1 MTSTFYLKLPSCLDA
16 GIETQVQW
24 LNSENDSSSV
34 GSGSLEQ
41 AAATASGSRV
51 IVLVPAEDVLLLK
64 ADIPT
69 RNRQRL
75 LKALPYALEEQL
87 ARDVKE
93 LHFASGDRGDAGE
106 TPVAVVARQRM
117 DEWLELLLKTGIHP
131 HQMVVET
138 LMLPLQD
145 HTWSLFIND
154 EKAFIRTGPYSGYAL
169 MGVGLTEFINMALEQ
184 SGNKKPEAIH
194 LYHSSFDDYHDSVAQ
209 LREDGGIELQEHS
222 ELSSPLEF
230 LLKDNNMEPPINLLQ
245 GGYSRKEQL
254 GKLWRPWRAA
264 AAMLIISLIIQATM
278 MIWSHNQLS
287 RQEQLLSS
295 TIEQIYR
302 KTFPDARKVVNPRV
316 QMERQ
321 LAQLRNG
328 SSSGSFLGLLAQ
340 AGPTIKQAA
349 GIEVES
355 LRYKQSALEIE
366 LILADFQVLDK
377 VKQGLIGKGLSVTI
391 TTANAQDGKVRSQ
404 LRIVGKGV

>member
-1 MTSTFYLKLPSCLDA
+1 MTSTFYLKLPLNLDA
-16 GIETQVQW
+16 GIESQVQW
-24 LNSENDSSSV
+24 LNSENGSSSM
-34 GSGSLEQ
+34 GGGSLEQ

-51 IVLVPAEDVLLLK
+51 IVLVPAEDVLLLN

-93 LHFASGDRGDAGE
+93 LHFATGNRSDVGE

-117 DEWLELLLKTGIHP
+117 DEWLELLSKAGIHP

-138 LMLPLQD
+138 LMLPLRD
-145 HTWSLFIND
+145 ETWSLFIND
-154 EKAFIRTGPYSGYAL
+154 DTAFIRTGPFSGYTL
-169 MGVGLTEFINMALEQ
+169 MGIEMSEFINMALDQ
-184 SGNKKPEAIH
+184 SGDQKPDAIH
-194 LYHSSFDDYHDSVAQ
+194 LYHSSFDGYHDSVAR
-209 LREDGGIELQEHS
+209 LREDSGIELQEHA
-222 ELSSPLEF
+222 ELSSPLEL
-230 LLKDNNMEPPINLLQ
+230 LLKDNITELPINLLQ

-278 MIWSHNQLS
+278 MIRSHYLLS
-287 RQEQLLSS
+287 QKEQVLSS